1 MAGEIAAAAISAG
14 ADLLGGAFGGASSAK
29 ANRAAKKIAREQ
41 MAFQERMSN
50 TAHQRE
56 VKDLIAAGLNPILS
70 ANSGASTPSGASA
83 PVIPENYGSGISK
96 AGGRA
101 QQAVMNR
108 ETIKLMQAQAN
119 SANNSAKASYEQARN
134 TAYATDV
141 TAPATI
147 AEIQSRTSNNNT
159 TNAQI
164 LATTGLTEKQIGN
177 AILTGQQ
184 TQALTANTKAA
195 LLGIK
200 ADSSK
205 KQWDAKTARIAEQP
219 VMDII
224 NWLTKEYTKGTSSAK
239 EGFKLNDGPIKQ
251 YYQE

>member
-1 MAGEIAAAAISAG
+1 MSDPITAAAISAG
-14 ADLLGGAFGGASSAK
+14 ADLLGGVLGGVSSAK
-29 ANRAAKKIAREQ
+29 ANKDAKKIAREQ

-56 VKDLIAAGLNPILS
+56 VKDLLAAGLNPILS
-70 ANSGASTPSGASA
+70 ANSGASTPAGASA
-83 PVIPENYGSGISK
+83 PVQAENYGSGISK

-119 SANNSAKASYEQARN
+119 AANHAAKAAYEQARN
-134 TAYATDV
+134 TAYATDT
-141 TAPATI
+141 TAPATV

-164 LATTGLTEKQIGN
+164 LATTGLTEKQIAN
-177 AILTGQQ
+177 ATLSGQQ
-184 TQALTANTKAA
+184 TQALTENTRAA
-195 LLGIK
+195 LKGIK
-200 ADSSK
+200 ADSAK
-205 KQWDAKTARIAEQP
+205 KQWEAKTARIAEQP

-224 NWLTKEYTKGTSSAK
+224 NWLTKEYTKGTANAK
-239 EGFKLNDGPIKQ
+239 DGFKLNDGPIKQ
-251 YYQE
+251 YYRE